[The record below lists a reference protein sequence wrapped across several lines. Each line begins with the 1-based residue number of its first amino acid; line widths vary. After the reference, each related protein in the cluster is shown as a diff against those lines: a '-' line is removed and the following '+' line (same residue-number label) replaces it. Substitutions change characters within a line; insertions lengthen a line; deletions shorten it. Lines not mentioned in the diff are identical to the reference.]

1 MQNINLNNYEAFLL
15 DYFEGNLTE
24 LEIIELKQF
33 ANLNPQLNINLNAI
47 ELPILKSK
55 NNTFEFK
62 NSLKKDDFYT
72 ENEEVILYLEN
83 KLPQN
88 KLSEFKQ
95 KLSENASLQ
104 IAVNEFKKV
113 YFIPETVKEKLNK
126 ENYYIS
132 HNYNLQFLLF
142 NYFEGNL
149 THSEKL
155 KFEDEL
161 ISNKILQNEI
171 KLYSKTKQIAENVVF
186 DKSILYKLNAFE
198 IKNLSIDSEAK
209 FFPNTINRADLTL
222 KFPNKNN
229 LKKSSTKIITLYNSF
244 KFVAVAALIILV
256 INICLKLFLNQN
268 YIGKSMFTSNL
279 KFHSHKLVAK
289 NNSIASINPYL
300 LKNASFNSMQNS
312 IKTTV
317 IKNNTNITND
327 SLNFNN
333 NKTLVNS
340 TLKKDS
346 IINNNSFKIA
356 TTTTSN
362 STIDFEKIEPL
373 LVIKEIQENNE
384 EEDLV
389 PVYQVKKSNFW
400 SKLVN
405 LSNNLNLLGLKALK
419 TKTNTNNYSIAY
431 KSFAIEKK

>member
-132 HNYNLQFLLF
+132 HNYNLQFLIF

-161 ISNKILQNEI
+161 ILNKILQNEI

-279 KFHSHKLVAK
+279 KFNSHKLVAK

-300 LKNASFNSMQNS
+300 LKNASVNSMK
-312 IKTTV
+312 IV
-317 IKNNTNITND
+317 
-327 SLNFNN
+327 
-333 NKTLVNS
+333 
-340 TLKKDS
+340 LKQQ
-346 IINNNSFKIA
+346 I
-356 TTTTSN
+356 
-362 STIDFEKIEPL
+362 
-373 LVIKEIQENNE
+373 
-384 EEDLV
+384 
-389 PVYQVKKSNFW
+389 
-400 SKLVN
+400 
-405 LSNNLNLLGLKALK
+405 
-419 TKTNTNNYSIAY
+419 
-431 KSFAIEKK
+431 